1 MWLSI
6 VALIIS
12 SVSILLDVT
21 QEMAWNAR
29 VEQAQAL
36 VAAPTIQATTAV
48 VAREV
53 EQAAPT
59 KALSAIIVMVSLP
72 IRGSTTV

>member
-1 MWLSI
+1 MIKEPASFATARRVGFVMWLSI

-12 SVSILLDVT
+12 WVSILLDVT

-36 VAAPTIQATTAV
+36 VAAPIIQATTAV
-48 VAREV
+48 V
-53 EQAAPT
+53 T
-59 KALSAIIVMVSLP
+59 
-72 IRGSTTV
+72 